1 MQTQDQGLVKI
12 IINSDELSQSLDVY
26 EKVSYIIKRYF
37 HSFEHRTYVIH
48 VIKRNKISYENTLD
62 NSVTDNKNNKNVGNK
77 IGRISAIQN

>member
-1 MQTQDQGLVKI
+1 M
-12 IINSDELSQSLDVY
+12 N
-26 EKVSYIIKRYF
+26 RYF

-48 VIKRNKISYENTLD
+48 VIKGNKISYENKLD